1 METIIAINN
10 LQSLLYTLIGRL
22 NTEGARLSKVTSNT
36 KISEAKFKQ
45 APFSY
50 DDGDKFGML
59 LYLSENYI
67 RTLALQDN
75 ALKAVIKNKVT
86 DFELNEYK
94 AILSSWYKYLITTR
108 KSDYLYVQV
117 QSNPQSDL
125 LKNLFE
131 TYLNFQSSC
140 LDLMRDNKELLKYLE
155 ALDEMKLMSTYLSAY
170 SVFHSAKIGL
180 NIANLSDS
188 QKIYI
193 GHILSHPNN
202 QIHFL
207 KNTEDQ
213 SSETIIL
220 NNVSYKSIEQFFANN
235 YITPLKINLEQSEKS
250 ISFLTDL
257 STKSLHVNPLIQ
269 SSQKASFAILMQK
282 IQRIKEE
289 SITRL
294 FAIQESLETLKE
306 LDQKCDI
313 SIIADI
319 ENFTILT
326 SPKASYQ
333 DLSPSEMLRA
343 MAKACI
349 NDPKRS
355 PLIFSKPVE
364 VQYDTNQKTT
374 EKTKQT
380 ENQTIMEKPEL
391 SMSSGNNI
399 ASTEDIIEDL
409 KQSLKRVH
417 NTCSKPDH
425 IPYNTPVNTLAYNK
439 EKLSFSENELL
450 ETFQISNN
458 TIEVFMKPALKDLIF
473 KDNPASINR
482 IQNAIAKGFVPNKAS
497 TGMKQL
503 VDEKEKALE
512 VDKFSL
518 LEIKLLGRGLTRGVP
533 NGDYR
538 IICAFDTAH
547 RKIYALE
554 EALGHKTMSIAIKN
568 VMSGIMDGISKTEE
582 IIMKK

>member
-257 STKSLHVNPLIQ
+257 STKSLPVNPLIQ